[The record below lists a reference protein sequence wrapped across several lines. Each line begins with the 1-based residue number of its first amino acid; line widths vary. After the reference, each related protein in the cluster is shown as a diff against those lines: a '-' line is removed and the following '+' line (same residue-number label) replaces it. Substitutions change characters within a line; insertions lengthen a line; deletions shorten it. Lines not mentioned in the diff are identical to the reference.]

1 MAEPPQPPLIR
12 RRQRFIGDAPKRRK
26 GTHAKAR
33 NQEIP
38 PRRYEKLVKLSRI
51 YEMTIMRFSTA
62 EIAKKMKL
70 SEGRVKELIEE
81 LKSDFS
87 CLAQTEEAKRIID
100 DNIAKFDLAIAKAL
114 EIMTKTSTT
123 DRSRIEANNTYVK
136 AISKKAEYE
145 VLVGRVRKAPDDVRA
160 AIGSSKRQAR
170 MEDLRDEISDES
182 LEDTLR
188 DAADQMRNK
197 RKPAEEKIPA

>member
-1 MAEPPQPPLIR
+1 
-12 RRQRFIGDAPKRRK
+12 
-26 GTHAKAR
+26 
-33 NQEIP
+33 
-38 PRRYEKLVKLSRI
+38 
-51 YEMTIMRFSTA
+51 
-62 EIAKKMKL
+62 
-70 SEGRVKELIEE
+70 
-81 LKSDFS
+81 
-87 CLAQTEEAKRIID
+87 
-100 DNIAKFDLAIAKAL
+100 
-114 EIMTKTSTT
+114 
-123 DRSRIEANNTYVK
+123 VK